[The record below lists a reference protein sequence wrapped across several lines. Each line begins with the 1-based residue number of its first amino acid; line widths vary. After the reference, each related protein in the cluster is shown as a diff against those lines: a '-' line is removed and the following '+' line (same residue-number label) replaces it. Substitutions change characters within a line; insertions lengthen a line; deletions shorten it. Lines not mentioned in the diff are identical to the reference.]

1 MVRTKL
7 TGKRTRVNPD
17 APPAPPRLSQM
28 PVESWFEEDDQI
40 TAYQERISRME
51 ILVPKYLAEDVLPEA
66 EFQEFWRL
74 IDIQG
79 LRQFISLRERYYP
92 RFVAAAYTTISIFD
106 TLRADGTG
114 DFRFRFKLGGREY
127 ILTLQHLADIWGL
140 QNEGATFKSG
150 NNPHGTWDEFDK
162 LEAARFLNL
171 GPAASGKYPIS
182 RMSITHRLLL
192 YMVSYVLLPRKSNHG
207 TATEEDLPIL
217 WAMAQEKQINWP
229 YLIAHKMVKYSRGA
243 ATASLGLAHLWTRI
257 LESLDFDLTR
267 ERVIEPS
274 KVNAIT
280 HKNINQMRRN
290 LLGPADEGG
299 DDEDEAMEDVP
310 PTFEAGTSSQVPTE
324 AEAPSPLQPDY
335 AELIQRGFDDMRT
348 LMSEGFSSL
357 SDRMDRLDIRIT
369 NQSVEIQDLRGEF
382 RSFRDSFQRSGHQ
395 EQQDPAP
402 GQD

>member
-1 MVRTKL
+1 MVRTKQ
-7 TGKRTRVNPD
+7 TGKRTRVDPD

-40 TAYQERISRME
+40 TAYQERLSRME

-106 TLRADGTG
+106 TLRANGTG

-150 NNPHGTWDEFDK
+150 
-162 LEAARFLNL
+162 
-171 GPAASGKYPIS
+171 PAASGKYPIS
-182 RMSITHRLLL
+182 RMSTTHRLLL
-192 YMVSYVLLPRKSNHG
+192 YMVSYVLLLRKRNHG
-207 TATEEDLPIL
+207 MATEEDLPII

-280 HKNINQMRRN
+280 RKNINQMRRN

-324 AEAPSPLQPDY
+324 AEAPPPLQPDY
-335 AELIQRGFDDMRT
+335 AELIQRGIDDMRT

-357 SDRMDRLDIRIT
+357 SDRIDRLDIRMT
-369 NQSVEIQDLRGEF
+369 NQNVEIQDLRGEF

-402 GQD
+402 SQD

>member
-1 MVRTKL
+1 MVRTKQA
-7 TGKRTRVNPD
+7 GKRTRVDLD

-40 TAYQERISRME
+40 TAYQERLSRME

-92 RFVAAAYTTISIFD
+92 RFVAAAYTTISIFE

-127 ILTLQHLADIWGL
+127 ILTLQHLADIWGC
-140 QNEGATFKSG
+140 
-150 NNPHGTWDEFDK
+150 
-162 LEAARFLNL
+162 
-171 GPAASGKYPIS
+171 
-182 RMSITHRLLL
+182 RMKEPPLK
-192 YMVSYVLLPRKSNHG
+192 V
-207 TATEEDLPIL
+207 
-217 WAMAQEKQINWP
+217 
-229 YLIAHKMVKYSRGA
+229 

-280 HKNINQMRRN
+280 RKNINQMRRN

-324 AEAPSPLQPDY
+324 AEAPTPLQPDY

-357 SDRMDRLDIRIT
+357 SDRIDRLDIRMT

-402 GQD
+402 SQD

>member
-1 MVRTKL
+1 
-7 TGKRTRVNPD
+7 
-17 APPAPPRLSQM
+17 
-28 PVESWFEEDDQI
+28 
-40 TAYQERISRME
+40 
-51 ILVPKYLAEDVLPEA
+51 
-66 EFQEFWRL
+66 
-74 IDIQG
+74 
-79 LRQFISLRERYYP
+79 
-92 RFVAAAYTTISIFD
+92 
-106 TLRADGTG
+106 
-114 DFRFRFKLGGREY
+114 
-127 ILTLQHLADIWGL
+127 
-140 QNEGATFKSG
+140 
-150 NNPHGTWDEFDK
+150 
-162 LEAARFLNL
+162 
-171 GPAASGKYPIS
+171 
-182 RMSITHRLLL
+182 
-192 YMVSYVLLPRKSNHG
+192 MVSYVLLPRKRNHG
-207 TATEEDLPIL
+207 TATEEDLPII

-267 ERVIEPS
+267 ERVIESS

-280 HKNINQMRRN
+280 RKNINQMRRN

-324 AEAPSPLQPDY
+324 AEAPPPLQPDY

-357 SDRMDRLDIRIT
+357 SDRINRLDIRMT

-382 RSFRDSFQRSGHQ
+382 RSFRDSFQISGHQ

-402 GQD
+402 SQD

>member
-1 MVRTKL
+1 
-7 TGKRTRVNPD
+7 
-17 APPAPPRLSQM
+17 
-28 PVESWFEEDDQI
+28 
-40 TAYQERISRME
+40 ME
-51 ILVPKYLAEDVLPEA
+51 ILVPKYLTEDVLPEA

-92 RFVAAAYTTISIFD
+92 RFVAAAYTTVSLFD

-114 DFRFRFKLGGREY
+114 DFWFCFKLGGREY

-182 RMSITHRLLL
+182 RMSTTHRLLL
-192 YMVSYVLLPRKSNHG
+192 YMVSYVLLPRKRNHG
-207 TATEEDLPIL
+207 TATEEDLPII

-243 ATASLGLAHLWTRI
+243 AIASLGLAHLWTRI

-280 HKNINQMRRN
+280 RKNINQMRRN

-324 AEAPSPLQPDY
+324 AKAPTPLQPDY
-335 AELIQRGFDDMRT
+335 AELIQRGFDDMWT

-357 SDRMDRLDIRIT
+357 SDRIDRLDIRMT

-402 GQD
+402 SQD

>member
-1 MVRTKL
+1 MARTKQ
-7 TGKRTRVNPD
+7 TGKRTRVDPN

-28 PVESWFEEDDQI
+28 PVESWFEEDDER
-40 TAYQERISRME
+40 TAYQERLLRME
-51 ILVPKYLAEDVLPEA
+51 ILVPKYLAADVLPEA
-66 EFQEFWRL
+66 EFQEFWQF
-74 IDIQG
+74 IDVQG
-79 LRQFISLRERYYP
+79 LRQYYP
-92 RFVAAAYTTISIFD
+92 RFVATAYTTVSIFD

-114 DFRFRFKLGGREY
+114 DFRFHFKLGGREY

-140 QNEGATFKSG
+140 LNEGATFKSG

-162 LEAARFLNL
+162 LEAAEFLNL
-171 GPAASGKYPIS
+171 GPAVSGKYS
-182 RMSITHRLLL
+182 VNRMSTTHRLLL
-192 YMVSYVLLPRKSNHG
+192 YMVSYVLLPRKRNHG
-207 TATEEDLPIL
+207 TPIRWSSTL
-217 WAMAQEKQINWP
+217 VA
-229 YLIAHKMVKYSRGA
+229 R
-243 ATASLGLAHLWTRI
+243 ATASLGHAHLWTRI
-257 LESLDFDLTR
+257 FESLDFDLTR
-267 ERVIEPS
+267 ERAIEPS

-280 HKNINQMRRN
+280 RKNINQMRRN
-290 LLGPADEGG
+290 LLRPADEGG

-324 AEAPSPLQPDY
+324 AEAPPQFQSDY

-357 SDRMDRLDIRIT
+357 SDRMDRLDLRMT
-369 NQSVEIQDLRGEF
+369 GQSAEIQDLRGEF

>member
-1 MVRTKL
+1 MARTKQ
-7 TGKRTRVNPD
+7 TGKRTRVDPN

-40 TAYQERISRME
+40 TAYQERLSRME
-51 ILVPKYLAEDVLPEA
+51 VLVPKYLAEDVLPEA

-79 LRQFISLRERYYP
+79 LRQFISLRER
-92 RFVAAAYTTISIFD
+92 
-106 TLRADGTG
+106 ADGTG
-114 DFRFRFKLGGREY
+114 DFRFCFKLGGREY
-127 ILTLQHLADIWGL
+127 ILTLQHLANIWGL

-182 RMSITHRLLL
+182 SMSTTHRLLL
-192 YMVSYVLLPRKSNHG
+192 YM
-207 TATEEDLPIL
+207 
-217 WAMAQEKQINWP
+217 
-229 YLIAHKMVKYSRGA
+229 

-280 HKNINQMRRN
+280 RKNINQMRRN

-324 AEAPSPLQPDY
+324 AEAPPPLQPD
-335 AELIQRGFDDMRT
+335 
-348 LMSEGFSSL
+348 
-357 SDRMDRLDIRIT
+357 
-369 NQSVEIQDLRGEF
+369 
-382 RSFRDSFQRSGHQ
+382 
-395 EQQDPAP
+395 
-402 GQD
+402 

>member
-1 MVRTKL
+1 M
-7 TGKRTRVNPD
+7 
-17 APPAPPRLSQM
+17 
-28 PVESWFEEDDQI
+28 
-40 TAYQERISRME
+40 
-51 ILVPKYLAEDVLPEA
+51 LPEA

-79 LRQFISLRERYYP
+79 LRYYP
-92 RFVAAAYTTISIFD
+92 RFVAAAYTTVSIFD

-150 NNPHGTWDEFDK
+150 NIPHGTWDEFDK
-162 LEAARFLNL
+162 LKAARFLNL

-182 RMSITHRLLL
+182 RMSTTHRLLL
-192 YMVSYVLLPRKSNHG
+192 YMVSYVLLPRKRNHG
-207 TATEEDLPIL
+207 TATEEDLPII

-243 ATASLGLAHLWTRI
+243 ATASLGLAYLWTRI

-280 HKNINQMRRN
+280 
-290 LLGPADEGG
+290 
-299 DDEDEAMEDVP
+299 
-310 PTFEAGTSSQVPTE
+310 
-324 AEAPSPLQPDY
+324 
-335 AELIQRGFDDMRT
+335 
-348 LMSEGFSSL
+348 
-357 SDRMDRLDIRIT
+357 
-369 NQSVEIQDLRGEF
+369 
-382 RSFRDSFQRSGHQ
+382 
-395 EQQDPAP
+395 
-402 GQD
+402 

>member
-1 MVRTKL
+1 
-7 TGKRTRVNPD
+7 
-17 APPAPPRLSQM
+17 
-28 PVESWFEEDDQI
+28 
-40 TAYQERISRME
+40 ME
-51 ILVPKYLAEDVLPEA
+51 ILVPKYLAKDVLPEA

-79 LRQFISLRERYYP
+79 LWQFISLRERYYP
-92 RFVAAAYTTISIFD
+92 RFVAAAYTTVSLFD

-114 DFRFRFKLGGREY
+114 DFWFCFKLGGREY
-127 ILTLQHLADIWGL
+127 ILTLQYLADICGL
-140 QNEGATFKSG
+140 QNEGATFKS
-150 NNPHGTWDEFDK
+150 
-162 LEAARFLNL
+162 
-171 GPAASGKYPIS
+171 
-182 RMSITHRLLL
+182 
-192 YMVSYVLLPRKSNHG
+192 
-207 TATEEDLPIL
+207 EDLPII

-243 ATASLGLAHLWTRI
+243 VTASLGLAHLWTRI

-280 HKNINQMRRN
+280 RKNINQMRRN

-324 AEAPSPLQPDY
+324 AEAPPPLQPDY

-357 SDRMDRLDIRIT
+357 SDRIDRLDIRMT

-395 EQQDPAP
+395 EQQDPAL

>member
-1 MVRTKL
+1 
-7 TGKRTRVNPD
+7 
-17 APPAPPRLSQM
+17 
-28 PVESWFEEDDQI
+28 
-40 TAYQERISRME
+40 
-51 ILVPKYLAEDVLPEA
+51 
-66 EFQEFWRL
+66 
-74 IDIQG
+74 
-79 LRQFISLRERYYP
+79 YYP

-127 ILTLQHLADIWGL
+127 TLTLQHLANIWGL

-171 GPAASGKYPIS
+171 GPAA
-182 RMSITHRLLL
+182 
-192 YMVSYVLLPRKSNHG
+192 
-207 TATEEDLPIL
+207 TA
-217 WAMAQEKQINWP
+217 N
-229 YLIAHKMVKYSRGA
+229 
-243 ATASLGLAHLWTRI
+243 LGHAHLWTRI

-274 KVNAIT
+274 KVNAIGR
-280 HKNINQMRRN
+280 KNINQMRRN

-324 AEAPSPLQPDY
+324 AEAPPQLQLDY

-348 LMSEGFSSL
+348 LMSKGFTSL
-357 SDRMDRLDIRIT
+357 SDRMDRLDIQMT
-369 NQSVEIQDLRGEF
+369 SQSVEIQDLCGEF
-382 RSFRDSFQRSGHQ
+382 RSFRDSFQRFGHQ